1 MEVFMK
7 VAVVMGSDSDLEI
20 MKETVETL
28 DSFGIES
35 FVSITSA
42 HRTPEKIKYFLE
54 EADKQGC
61 EVVIA
66 AAGMAA
72 HLGGVIA
79 AATNM
84 PVIGVPMQGGGLD
97 GLDALYSIVQ
107 MPGGIPVASMAI
119 GKAGAINA
127 GIFAAQI
134 LAVKYPGLKSKLA
147 EHKKKLALSVE
158 KKDKELQEK
167 GIKKYLEDKK

>member
-1 MEVFMK
+1 MK
-7 VAVVMGSDSDLEI
+7 AAIVMGSDSDLAI
-20 MKETVETL
+20 MKETVDTL
-28 DSFGIES
+28 AGFGIETY
-35 FVSITSA
+35 VSITSA
-42 HRTPEKIKYFLE
+42 HRTPEKVKTFLA
-54 EADKQGC
+54 EAQKQGC
-61 EVVIA
+61 EVIIA

-79 AATNM
+79 AETTM

-127 GIFAAQI
+127 GVFAAQI
-134 LAVKYPGLKSKLA
+134 LAVKYPELKVKLV
-147 EHKKKLALSVE
+147 EYKKTLASSVE

>member
-1 MEVFMK
+1 MK

-79 AATNM
+79 AATTM

-134 LAVKYPGLKSKLA
+134 LAVKYPALKPKLI
-147 EHKKKLALSVE
+147 EYKKKLALSVE

>member
-1 MEVFMK
+1 MK
-7 VAVVMGSDSDLEI
+7 VAIVMGSDSDLLI
-20 MKETVETL
+20 MKETVDTL
-28 DSFGIES
+28 LGFGIETY
-35 FVSITSA
+35 VSITSA
-42 HRTPEKIKYFLE
+42 HRTPEKVKTFLT
-54 EADKQGC
+54 EAEKQGC
-61 EVVIA
+61 EVIVA

-79 AATNM
+79 AETTM

-127 GIFAAQI
+127 GVFAAQI
-134 LAVKYPGLKSKLA
+134 LAVKYPEL
-147 EHKKKLALSVE
+147 KKKLIEYKKNLALSVE

>member
-1 MEVFMK
+1 MK

-54 EADKQGC
+54 ESEKQGC

-97 GLDALYSIVQ
+97 GLDALYSMVQ
-107 MPGGIPVASMAI
+107 MPGGIPVATMAI
-119 GKAGAINA
+119 GKPGAINA
-127 GIFAAQI
+127 GILAAQI
-134 LAVKYPGLKSKLA
+134 LAVKYPELRPKLA